1 MSDPTNSPMPDV
13 TPVPRDAGSSLMSEI
28 LPVNS
33 RTTRFWKSKVLVPAL
48 ATVAT
53 TMLLFTSGSSSLDD
67 FWNYA
72 FILGLFIVFMIF
84 YALYIYGGSR
94 KPLWVFA
101 FPFLLTVVFFLPP
114 LGFIVFNG
122 IATLFRDILPGGEVP
137 PGSPFSDHFVS
148 HFFGAGMC
156 EELFKALPIFIMIWM
171 GHLAKS
177 RMDRP
182 AGRFLEKISVS
193 TPLDGLLAGA
203 AAGAGFIA
211 FETFG
216 QYYMKAFTSTSAALN
231 NEYAGVAAAL
241 QLAIPRAMQ
250 GLVGHMAWA
259 GIFGYFIGLALRRPS
274 LSVPLI
280 LFGWIVPSA
289 MHGFWNAGASSL
301 GSWALWAS
309 GMTTIVFFLATLL
322 KARQLEPRAA
332 PSPHDGSVAVGVA
345 APYMAPVAPAPARP
359 AVAVPPTSAGAAAA
373 MPQAASRS
381 TPSPAVDRLVLMA
394 GTHVFAAEPGR
405 TISPAGRPDLEKL
418 GSGFVGEVTTH
429 PSDATIIGLKNL
441 GARPWTLFSPKG
453 VSQVVE
459 PGRSA
464 RLEPGARIVHGDLVF
479 SVSRA
484 S

>member
-13 TPVPRDAGSSLMSEI
+13 TPIPRDAGSSLMSEI

-122 IATLFRDILPGGEVP
+122 IATLFRDILPGGEVQ

-156 EELFKALPIFIMIWM
+156 EELFKALPVFIMIWM
-171 GHLAKS
+171 GYLAKS

-182 AGRFLEKISVS
+182 VGRFLEKVSVS

-216 QYYMKAFTSTSAALN
+216 QYYMNTFASTAAALN

-241 QLAIPRAMQ
+241 QLAIPRALQ

-289 MHGFWNAGASSL
+289 MHGFWNAGAISL
-301 GSWALWAS
+301 GSWAMWAS

-322 KARQLEPRAA
+322 KARQLEPRTA
-332 PSPHDGSVAVGVA
+332 PLPHEGSVAVGVA
-345 APYMAPVAPAPARP
+345 APYMASVAPSPQIAAAPVR
-359 AVAVPPTSAGAAAA
+359 AVAQAVPA
-373 MPQAASRS
+373 S
-381 TPSPAVDRLVLMA
+381 TPSQAVERLVLTA

-405 TISPAGRPDLEKL
+405 TISPAGRADLEKL
-418 GSGFVGEVTTH
+418 GAGFVGEVNTH
-429 PSDATIIGLKNL
+429 PSDAAIIGLKNL
-441 GARPWTLFSPKG
+441 GSRPWTLFSPKG